1 MAQRIYTRSLTGD
14 LEPLEEEPFPT
25 EDELQVLI
33 AKHPEL
39 LDGEQIRPDEPRR
52 WILVT
57 REKSISD
64 SPAASA
70 RWALDHLMVDQD
82 ARPTLVEV
90 KRGNNPEIRRTVV
103 GQLLEYAANASVTW
117 TAEELRDSF
126 EATSKLRGIEPD
138 RELQEL
144 LQSQDECDSDGFW
157 EDVATHLAA
166 YRIRLLFVAD
176 DIPDELERIVRFLN
190 SAMPDIEVLAVEVK
204 QYRSKSSQTL
214 VPRVLGRSS
223 APVPRRSG
231 PRRRLTRETLLQEFA
246 TENHRNA
253 AERIIGVADR
263 SGLAQLDWGSSG
275 VSIRVRCP
283 LWKQPVTVA
292 WLYPPLTTGWMRTK
306 DCTFGASKDSD
317 HPERLR
323 SVNGRM

>member
-25 EDELQVLI
+25 EDELQELI

-117 TAEELRDSF
+117 KAEELRDSF
-126 EATSKLRGIEPD
+126 EATSKSRGLEPD
-138 RELQEL
+138 R
-144 LQSQDECDSDGFW
+144 DYCR
-157 EDVATHLAA
+157 AKT
-166 YRIRLLFVAD
+166 
-176 DIPDELERIVRFLN
+176 
-190 SAMPDIEVLAVEVK
+190 SAMSALEATC
-204 QYRSKSSQTL
+204 YRRMALSSVNNRMDADQGLHVRSEQGLGPPGASSIRAPT
-214 VPRVLGRSS
+214 VGRSIHC
-223 APVPRRSG
+223 R
-231 PRRRLTRETLLQEFA
+231 
-246 TENHRNA
+246 
-253 AERIIGVADR
+253 
-263 SGLAQLDWGSSG
+263 
-275 VSIRVRCP
+275 
-283 LWKQPVTVA
+283 
-292 WLYPPLTTGWMRTK
+292 
-306 DCTFGASKDSD
+306 
-317 HPERLR
+317 
-323 SVNGRM
+323 